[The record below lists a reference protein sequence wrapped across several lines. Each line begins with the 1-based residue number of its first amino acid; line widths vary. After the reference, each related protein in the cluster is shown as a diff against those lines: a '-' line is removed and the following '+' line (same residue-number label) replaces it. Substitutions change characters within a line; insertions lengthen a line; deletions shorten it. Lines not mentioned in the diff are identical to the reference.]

1 MIAQNTMETAK
12 NMLADKGRGIVS
24 VPVGTT
30 LFATLEKMNQKKV
43 GAILVTRDDKIIGI
57 WTERDLMQDIIQEG
71 LDLKSALI
79 EEYMTTHLVSAPHTD
94 TVFNLMD
101 KFLGLRVRHLLIEE
115 EGDIIGLVSGGDV
128 MKCVIHE
135 KNTDLRQL
143 NSMVSWDYYE
153 NWKWKPEDR

>member
-1 MIAQNTMETAK
+1 METAK
-12 NMLADKGRGIVS
+12 DMVADKGREMVS

-43 GAILVTRDDKIIGI
+43 GAILVTRDEKIIGI
-57 WTERDLMQDIIQEG
+57 WTERDLMRDIVQQKIE
-71 LDLKSALI
+71 LKTALI
-79 EEYMTTHLVSAPHTD
+79 ENYMTTQLMSAPHTD

-115 EGDIIGLVSGGDV
+115 DGNIIGLVSGGDV
-128 MKCVIHE
+128 MKCVVHE
-135 KNTDLRQL
+135 KDAELRQL

-153 NWKWKPEDR
+153 NWKWNPKE

>member
-1 MIAQNTMETAK
+1 METAK
-12 NMLADKGRGIVS
+12 NMVADKGREIVS

-30 LFATLEKMNQKKV
+30 LFATLEKMNRKKV
-43 GAILVTRDDKIIGI
+43 GAILVTKNEKIVGI
-57 WTERDLMQDIIQEG
+57 WTERDLMRDVIKQG
-71 LDLKSALI
+71 FDLKRALI
-79 EEYMTTHLVSAPHTD
+79 EDYMTTQPISAPFTD

-135 KNTDLRQL
+135 KNAELRQL

-153 NWKWKPEDR
+153 NWKWNPKK

>member
-1 MIAQNTMETAK
+1 METAK
-12 NMLADKGRGIVS
+12 KMVADKGHEIVS

-30 LFATLEKMNQKKV
+30 LFTTLEKMNQKKV
-43 GAILVTRDDKIIGI
+43 GAILVTRDNNIIGI
-57 WTERDLMQDIIQEG
+57 WTERDLMQNIIQEEI
-71 LDLKSALI
+71 DLKSALI
-79 EEYMTTHLVSAPHTD
+79 EDYMTTQLISAPHTD

-115 EGDIIGLVSGGDV
+115 DGNIIGLVSGGDV

-135 KNTDLRQL
+135 KDTELRQL

-153 NWKWKPEDR
+153 NWKWQPENG

>member
-1 MIAQNTMETAK
+1 METAK
-12 NMLADKGRGIVS
+12 KMVADKGRKIVS

-30 LFATLEKMNQKKV
+30 LFSTLERMNRKKV
-43 GAILVTRDDKIIGI
+43 GAILVTRNDTIIGI
-57 WTERDLMQDIIQEG
+57 WTERDLMQNVIQEG
-71 LDLKSALI
+71 VDLKSALI
-79 EEYMTTHLVSAPHTD
+79 EDYMTTQLLSAPHTD

-115 EGDIIGLVSGGDV
+115 EGNIIGLVSGGDV

-135 KNTDLRQL
+135 KDTELRQL

-153 NWKWKPEDR
+153 NWKWKPKD

>member
-1 MIAQNTMETAK
+1 METAK
-12 NMLADKGRGIVS
+12 KMVADKGREIVS

-30 LFATLEKMNQKKV
+30 LSATLEKMNQKKV
-43 GAILVTRDDKIIGI
+43 GAILVTRDEKIIGI
-57 WTERDLMQDIIQEG
+57 WTERDLMRDIIRERF
-71 LDLKSALI
+71 DLKDALV
-79 EEYMTTHLVSAPHTD
+79 EDYMTTQLISAPHTD

-115 EGDIIGLVSGGDV
+115 DGNIIGLVSGGDV

-135 KNTDLRQL
+135 KDAELRQL